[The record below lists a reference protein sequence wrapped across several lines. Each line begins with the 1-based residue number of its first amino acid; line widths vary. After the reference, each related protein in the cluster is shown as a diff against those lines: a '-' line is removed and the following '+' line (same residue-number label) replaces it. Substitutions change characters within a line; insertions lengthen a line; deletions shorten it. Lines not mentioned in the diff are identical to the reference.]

1 MWEVTTDHSSVS
13 FKFLLDLFNFRSLTP
28 AKVYRLQYGKE
39 ANPSLKLKWEK
50 AKQKRE
56 MERKNDKGSNKM
68 AERVLLRVS
77 QKLNGN
83 TKWTN

>member
-1 MWEVTTDHSSVS
+1 MTTDHSSVS

-50 AKQKRE
+50 AKTEARDGE
-56 MERKNDKGSNKM
+56 KN
-68 AERVLLRVS
+68 
-77 QKLNGN
+77 
-83 TKWTN
+83 